1 MTIKKMNKIVPF
13 KQIIRLSLLM
23 VYKLINDQNI
33 LFLLGREKGGG
44 VGGTKYSC
52 SVHVKL
58 DDQLKE
64 RN

>member
-1 MTIKKMNKIVPF
+1 M
-13 KQIIRLSLLM
+13 
-23 VYKLINDQNI
+23 
-33 LFLLGREKGGG
+33 GEWGGG
-44 VGGTKYSC
+44 GGGGGNKYSC